1 MDNRIAELR
10 KENNLTLKE
19 LGEILGVRDNTL
31 SQYETG
37 KRNPQLGLLQEIANY
52 FNVSIEYLTRETNKR
67 DYKLENDKDAI
78 RLIRHIKEGSLSYL
92 DFSLS
97 TSLKLAMWIINHEDL
112 LGVDEYRDLLPTAAS
127 FIKTVSS
134 ENEVLKHYSKM
145 RKHESEIIDKIDEK
159 LILEEDYYGASP
171 SQVLEFIEQS
181 ERISYEDLEQ
191 VMKYM
196 QSLPDSIDE

>member
-1 MDNRIAELR
+1 LDNRIAELR